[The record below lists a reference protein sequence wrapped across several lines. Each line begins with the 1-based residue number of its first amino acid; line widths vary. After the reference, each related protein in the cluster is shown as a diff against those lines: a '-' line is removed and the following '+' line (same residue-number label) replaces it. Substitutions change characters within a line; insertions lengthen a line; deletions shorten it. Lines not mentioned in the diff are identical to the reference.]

1 MGLMTFLL
9 GVVVLFGGLWGINA
23 FVRANP
29 AHLALRIY
37 TGASVASFGLAVV
50 LMALGRT
57 VLAMPLV
64 MLGFGLW
71 QKRKASLRTR
81 PTSGRQSTV
90 RTTLVEMRLDHDSGA
105 MEGRMVSGTHAG
117 RDLRGLQ
124 LSDILEI
131 LLQCDADSRS
141 LLEAYLDRRS
151 PGWRQHGQA
160 DAETGRGAAAG
171 EGPMGL
177 DEAYQILGLQPNAG
191 PDEIRGAY
199 RSLMKKVHP
208 DQGGSAY
215 LAARVNHAKELL
227 LRRHG

>member
-1 MGLMTFLL
+1 MGILTFVL
-9 GVVVLFGGLWGINA
+9 GVVVLFGGMWGINSFA
-23 FVRANP
+23 RANP

-37 TGASVASFGLAVV
+37 TGASILAFALAVV
-50 LMALGRT
+50 LMALGRP
-57 VLAMPLV
+57 VFAMPLA
-64 MLGFGLW
+64 MLGLGIW
-71 QKRKASLRTR
+71 QKRKASLRAR
-81 PTSGRQSTV
+81 PTAGRQSTV
-90 RTTLVEMRLDHDSGA
+90 RAAFVEMQLDHDSGA
-105 MEGRMVSGTHAG
+105 MDGKIVSGTFAG
-117 RDLRGLQ
+117 RELRGLQ
-124 LSDILEI
+124 VSDIIEI
-131 LLQCDADSRS
+131 VGQCDTDSRL

-151 PGWRQHGQA
+151 PGWRQHGEA
-160 DAETGRGAAAG
+160 DAQSGRGTAAG

-177 DEAYQILGLQPNAG
+177 NEAYQILGLQPNAG